1 MFDWHVANLEYA
13 NATSISK
20 LSFKNW
26 DQDDSYEF
34 PGDHY
39 VISNGYDFVV
49 EQIVQ
54 KCKESG
60 VEFKLGFKA
69 EKVTLS
75 KGTSEVKISRNVF
88 FHQRWHFNAQFEFIT
103 YES

>member
-13 NATSISK
+13 NASPISQ

-39 VISNGYDFVV
+39 VISNGYDYVV
-49 EQIVQ
+49 EQLAQ
-54 KCKESG
+54 KCKEAG
-60 VEFKLGFKA
+60 VEFKLGY
-69 EKVTLS
+69 
-75 KGTSEVKISRNVF
+75 EVDEARGGNF
-88 FHQRWHFNAQFEFIT
+88 
-103 YES
+103 